1 MVDKKKAGI
10 GIMALL
16 VAIAGGSYAFD
27 FSQTT
32 TIISDDDV
40 TNILTNL
47 NLDLDVDDLKELC
60 AGEAIPEKYQG
71 ACDALVLLTGG
82 G

>member
-1 MVDKKKAGI
+1 MVDKKKAGV

-32 TIISDDDV
+32 TTISDDDV

-47 NLDLDVDDLKELC
+47 NLDLGDLKEIC
-60 AGEAIPEKYQG
+60 NDIEIPEKYQG
-71 ACDALVLLTGG
+71 ACDLLGALP
-82 G
+82 